1 MYSVHIVSWRF
12 TVPVVRYRLS
22 KVWLVQ
28 HSLAFFGH
36 HFKSITVLA
45 YIVVN
50 YFNGYTIYP
59 VHHLSFL
66 SVLISNVRLM
76 FTCLTCAKK
85 YIINLRAFLHAPPWK
100 KRFVYKSLLES
111 ETSSFPNTNNLIV
124 IYLPEPVNRLKNQSA
139 GLPMVFLN
147 TPIVFD
153 HQKLFSFIRVHKG
166 QSFWPCMQ

>member
-1 MYSVHIVSWRF
+1 MYSVCIVSWRF
-12 TVPVVRYRLS
+12 TVPVARYCSS

-36 HFKSITVLA
+36 HFKSIIVLA

-50 YFNGYTIYP
+50 YFNGCTIYP

-66 SVLISNVRLM
+66 SVLVSNVRPM
-76 FTCLTCAKK
+76 FTYLTCAKK
-85 YIINLRAFLHAPPWK
+85 YIINLRASLHAPPWK

-111 ETSSFPNTNNLIV
+111 EISTFPNTNNLII

-139 GLPMVFLN
+139 VWTMVFN

-153 HQKLFSFIRVHKG
+153 RQKLCSCIHKG